1 MDERGIL
8 MQLNKKTINMLMKT
22 RIETEFKKYAI
33 EKNLTN
39 DDIEKLRS
47 IICDELINRGL
58 GSDDN
63 ANDYGVFLEDLI
75 DDLGHYIE

>member
-1 MDERGIL
+1 
-8 MQLNKKTINMLMKT
+8 MQLKLNKRTINMLMKT

>member
-1 MDERGIL
+1 
-8 MQLNKKTINMLMKT
+8 MKQNL
-22 RIETEFKKYAI
+22 KNAI

-58 GSDDN
+58 GSDNN

>member
-63 ANDYGVFLEDLI
+63 VNAYGVFLEDLI

>member
-1 MDERGIL
+1 

>member
-1 MDERGIL
+1 

-22 RIETEFKKYAI
+22 RIETEFKKCYW
-33 EKNLTN
+33 KNLTN

>member
-1 MDERGIL
+1 
-8 MQLNKKTINMLMKT
+8 MKQNL
-22 RIETEFKKYAI
+22 KNAI

-47 IICDELINRGL
+47 IICDKLINRGL

>member
-1 MDERGIL
+1 
-8 MQLNKKTINMLMKT
+8 MKQNL
-22 RIETEFKKYAI
+22 KNAI

>member
-58 GSDDN
+58 GPDDN
-63 ANDYGVFLEDLI
+63 VNDYGVFLEDLI

>member
-39 DDIEKLRS
+39 DRKATEHNLR
-47 IICDELINRGL
+47 
-58 GSDDN
+58 
-63 ANDYGVFLEDLI
+63 
-75 DDLGHYIE
+75 

>member
-63 ANDYGVFLEDLI
+63 VNDYGVFLEDLI